1 MAILLRKRSRSRR
14 KLSAIGLPYASSVS
28 AGIASNGPGES
39 SFSLGISGKFSLTA
53 AAVRFCAELLRF
65 FTRLQVR
72 NGLHLPY
79 GPFVT
84 AEVSNSDQ
92 LFVPD
97 GAIMN
102 DRGEHF
108 FYLFQ
113 VI

>member
-1 MAILLRKRSRSRR
+1 MTLL
-14 KLSAIGLPYASSVS
+14 G
-28 AGIASNGPGES
+28 
-39 SFSLGISGKFSLTA
+39 
-53 AAVRFCAELLRF
+53 VRFCAELLISF
-65 FTRLQVR
+65 EGMQVSHQCVFAYVP
-72 NGLHLPY
+72 L
-79 GPFVT
+79 VT

>member
-1 MAILLRKRSRSRR
+1 M
-14 KLSAIGLPYASSVS
+14 SAIGLPYASSVS

-92 LFVPD
+92 LFLWKE
-97 GAIMN
+97 AIVMVE
-102 DRGEHF
+102 RSF
-108 FYLFQ
+108 SSPLFQ
-113 VI
+113 VL